1 MDCGYE
7 LWTMDYLTEGLRY
20 IMNIKELLEIAVKVD
35 ASDLHLKVGSPPLLR
50 IYGDLVAMESIG
62 SLTAKDTKNL
72 AYSMLSESQQH
83 KFEQEFGID
92 LSYEIPDLA
101 RFRTHIF
108 QQREMIGIVCRVIPL
123 KLFTI
128 EELGL
133 PEVCKELCRKPRGLL
148 LITGS
153 AGAGKTTT
161 QSALIDYINENFPV
175 HIMTIEDPIEF
186 THECKKAVVNQR
198 QLERDT
204 LSFSEALKHVFRE
217 DPDIILIG
225 EMRDL
230 ETIQLAVTAAETG
243 HLVFGT
249 LHTTDTV
256 STIDRIVDVFP
267 PHQQPQVRSQLTVN
281 LVGVISQLLIKKATE
296 KGRVAAFE
304 VLVAVP
310 AIRSL
315 IRESK
320 TYQIPSFL
328 QTGRKQGMISMD
340 QSLAGLVAKKIV
352 SYEEALIRAIN
363 PREFADLIG
372 KQR

>member
-1 MDCGYE
+1 
-7 LWTMDYLTEGLRY
+7 
-20 IMNIKELLEIAVKVD
+20 MNINELLEIAVKAN
-35 ASDLHLKVGSPPLLR
+35 ASDLHLKVGNPPLLR
-50 IYGDLVAMESIG
+50 VYGDLVKVDNLPI
-62 SLTAKDTKNL
+62 LTSKDTKKL
-72 AYSMLSESQQH
+72 AYSILSESQQR
-83 KFEQEFGID
+83 KFEQQLGID
-92 LSYEIPDLA
+92 LSYEIDGLA

-123 KLFTI
+123 KIPTM

-133 PEVCKELCRKPRGLL
+133 PEVCKELCKKPRGLL

-161 QSALIDYINENFPV
+161 QAALVDYINENLPV
-175 HIMTIEDPIEF
+175 HIVTIEDPIEF
-186 THECKKAVVNQR
+186 HHKCKKAIVNQR

-204 LSFSEALKHVFRE
+204 LSFSEALKHVFRQ

-230 ETIQLAVTAAETG
+230 ETIELAVTAAETG
-243 HLVFGT
+243 HLVLGT

-267 PHQQPQVRSQLTVN
+267 PHQQLQVRSQLTVN
-281 LVGVISQLLIKKATE
+281 LVGIISQLLIKKAQG

-304 VLVAVP
+304 VLIAVP
-310 AIRSL
+310 AVRSL

-320 TYQIPSFL
+320 TYQIPSVL
-328 QTGRKQGMISMD
+328 QTGKKYGMKSMD
-340 QSLAGLVAKKIV
+340 QSLAELVSKGIV
-352 SYEEALIRAIN
+352 LYEDALSKAIN
-363 PREFADLIG
+363 PREFADLVG
-372 KQR
+372 KQSHS

>member
-1 MDCGYE
+1 
-7 LWTMDYLTEGLRY
+7 
-20 IMNIKELLEIAVKVD
+20 MNIKDLLEIAVKTE
-35 ASDLHLKVGSPPLLR
+35 ASDLHIKVGSPPLLR
-50 IYGDLVAMESIG
+50 IYGDLIAMEKLPP
-62 SLTAKDTKNL
+62 LTAEDTKRL
-72 AYSMLSESQQH
+72 AYSMLTESQQC
-83 KFEQEFGID
+83 KFEQELGID
-92 LSYEIPDLA
+92 LSYEMPDLA

-108 QQREMIGIVCRVIPL
+108 LQREMVGIVCRVVPL
-123 KLFTI
+123 KTPTI
-128 EELGL
+128 DELGI
-133 PEVCKELCRKPRGLL
+133 PDICKELCRKPRGLL
-148 LITGS
+148 LVTGS

-161 QSALIDYINENFPV
+161 QAALIDYVNKNFPV

-186 THECKKAVVNQR
+186 THDCDKAVVNQR
-198 QLERDT
+198 QLETDT
-204 LSFSEALKHVFRE
+204 LSFSEALKHVFRQ
-217 DPDIILIG
+217 DPDVILIG

-281 LVGVISQLLIKKATE
+281 LVGIISQLLIKKADGT
-296 KGRVAAFE
+296 GRIAAFE

-328 QTGRKQGMISMD
+328 QTGKKSGMKSMD
-340 QSLAGLVAKKIV
+340 QSLAELVAKKIV
-352 SYEEALIRAIN
+352 NYDEALAKAIN
-363 PREFADLIG
+363 PREFRDLVG
-372 KQR
+372 KQG

>member
-1 MDCGYE
+1 ME
-7 LWTMDYLTEGLRY
+7 KL
-20 IMNIKELLEIAVKVD
+20 
-35 ASDLHLKVGSPPLLR
+35 PPLTP
-50 IYGDLVAMESIG
+50 E
-62 SLTAKDTKNL
+62 DTKKL
-72 AYSMLSESQQH
+72 AYSMLSEAQQR
-83 KFEQEFGID
+83 KFEQQRGID
-92 LSYEIPDLA
+92 LSYEIPKLA

-108 QQREMIGIVCRVIPL
+108 QQREMVGIVCRVIPL
-123 KLFTI
+123 KIPTI
-128 EELGL
+128 DELGL
-133 PEVCKELCRKPRGLL
+133 PPICKELCRKPRGLL

-161 QSALIDYINENFPV
+161 QAALINYINENFPV

-186 THECKKAVVNQR
+186 THECKKAIVNQR

-217 DPDIILIG
+217 DPDVILIG

-243 HLVFGT
+243 HLVLGT

-281 LVGVISQLLIKKATE
+281 LVGVISQLLIKKANE
-296 KGRVAAFE
+296 KGRIAAFE

-310 AIRSL
+310 AVRAL

-320 TYQIPSFL
+320 TYQIPSVL

-340 QSLAGLVAKKIV
+340 QSLAELVAKKIV
-352 SYEEALIRAIN
+352 SYEEALAKAIN
-363 PREFADLIG
+363 PREFSKLVG
-372 KQR
+372 KHG

>member
-1 MDCGYE
+1 
-7 LWTMDYLTEGLRY
+7 
-20 IMNIKELLEIAVKVD
+20 MNINELLEIAIKTN
-35 ASDLHLKVGSPPLLR
+35 ASDLHLKVGIPPLLR
-50 IYGDLVAMESIG
+50 VYGDLVAMESLPP
-62 SLTAKDTKNL
+62 LTAADTKNL
-72 AYSMLSESQQH
+72 AYNMLSQDQQR

-92 LSYEIPDLA
+92 ISYEIPDLA

-108 QQREMIGIVCRVIPL
+108 QQREMVGIVCRVIPL
-123 KLFTI
+123 KVPTI

-133 PEVCKELCRKPRGLL
+133 PEICKEFCKRPRGLI

-161 QSALIDYINENFPV
+161 QSAIINHINENFPIHV
-175 HIMTIEDPIEF
+175 MTIEDPIEF
-186 THECKKAVVNQR
+186 THECKKALVNQR

-217 DPDIILIG
+217 DPDVILIG

-243 HLVFGT
+243 HLVLGT

-281 LVGVISQLLIKKATE
+281 LIGVISQLLIKKFDGT
-296 KGRVAAFE
+296 GRIAAFE
-304 VLVAVP
+304 ILVAVP
-310 AIRSL
+310 AVRAL

-320 TYQIPSFL
+320 TYQIPSVL

-340 QSLAGLVAKKIV
+340 QSLVELVAKKIV
-352 SYEEALIRAIN
+352 SYDEALSKAIN
-363 PREFADLIG
+363 PREFRDLVG
-372 KQR
+372 KQG

>member
-1 MDCGYE
+1 
-7 LWTMDYLTEGLRY
+7 
-20 IMNIKELLEIAVKVD
+20 MNINELLEIAVKSD

-50 IYGDLVAMESIG
+50 VYGDLVALETLPK
-62 SLTAKDTKNL
+62 LTEADTKKL
-72 AYSMLSESQQH
+72 AYDMLTPTQQRR
-83 KFEQEFGID
+83 FEASLGLD
-92 LSYEIPDLA
+92 LSYEIPGLA

-108 QQREMIGIVCRVIPL
+108 QQREMIGIVCRIIPL
-123 KLFTI
+123 KTQTMD
-128 EELGL
+128 ELGL
-133 PEVCKELCRKPRGLL
+133 PEICKDLCRRPRGLL

-161 QSALIDYINENFPV
+161 QAALIDYINETFPV

-198 QLERDT
+198 QLESDT
-204 LSFSEALKHVFRE
+204 LSFSEALKHVFRQ
-217 DPDIILIG
+217 DPDVILIG

-243 HLVFGT
+243 HLVLGT

-281 LVGVISQLLIKKATE
+281 LVGVISQLLIRKVVE

-310 AIRSL
+310 AVRSL
-315 IRESK
+315 IREAK
-320 TYQIPSFL
+320 TYQIPSVL
-328 QTGRKQGMISMD
+328 QTGKKQGMRSMD
-340 QSLAGLVAKKIV
+340 QSLAELVAKKIV
-352 SYEEALIRAIN
+352 SYEEALAKSIN
-363 PREFADLIG
+363 PREFADLVG
-372 KQR
+372 KAR

>member
-1 MDCGYE
+1 
-7 LWTMDYLTEGLRY
+7 
-20 IMNIKELLEIAVKVD
+20 MNINELLEIAVKTE
-35 ASDLHLKVGSPPLLR
+35 ASDLHLKVGNPPLLR
-50 IYGDLVAMESIG
+50 IYGDLVAMEKLPP
-62 SLTAKDTKNL
+62 LTPEDTKKL
-72 AYSMLSESQQH
+72 AYSMLSEGQQR
-83 KFEQEFGID
+83 KFEEQFGID
-92 LSYEIPDLA
+92 LSYEIPNLA

-108 QQREMIGIVCRVIPL
+108 QQREMVGIVCRVIPL
-123 KLFTI
+123 KIPTM

-133 PEVCKELCRKPRGLL
+133 PAVCKELCRKPRGLL

-161 QSALIDYINENFPV
+161 QAALVDYINESFPV

-186 THECKKAVVNQR
+186 THECKRAVVNQR
-198 QLERDT
+198 QLETDT
-204 LSFSEALKHVFRE
+204 LSFGEALKHVFRQ
-217 DPDIILIG
+217 DPDVILIG

-243 HLVFGT
+243 HLVLGT

-281 LVGVISQLLIKKATE
+281 LVGVISQLLIKKANE

-304 VLVAVP
+304 ILVAVP
-310 AIRSL
+310 AVRAL

-320 TYQIPSFL
+320 TYQIPSVL

-340 QSLAGLVAKKIV
+340 QSLAELVAKEIV
-352 SYEEALIRAIN
+352 SYEEALAKAIN
-363 PREFADLIG
+363 PREFRNLVG
-372 KQR
+372 KHG

>member
-1 MDCGYE
+1 
-7 LWTMDYLTEGLRY
+7 
-20 IMNIKELLEIAVKVD
+20 MNINELLEVAVKTD

-50 IYGDLVAMESIG
+50 IYGDLVAMEKLPP
-62 SLTAKDTKNL
+62 LTPEDTKKL
-72 AYSMLSESQQH
+72 AYSMLSEAQQR
-83 KFEQEFGID
+83 KFEQQFGID
-92 LSYEIPDLA
+92 LSYEIPKLA

-108 QQREMIGIVCRVIPL
+108 QQREMVGIVCRVIPL
-123 KLFTI
+123 KIPTI

-133 PEVCKELCRKPRGLL
+133 PPVCKELCRKPRGLL

-161 QSALIDYINENFPV
+161 QAALINYINENFPV

-217 DPDIILIG
+217 DPDVILIG

-243 HLVFGT
+243 HLVLGT

-281 LVGVISQLLIKKATE
+281 LVGVISQLLIKKANE

-310 AIRSL
+310 AVRAL

-320 TYQIPSFL
+320 TYQIPSVL

-340 QSLAGLVAKKIV
+340 QSLAELVAKKIV
-352 SYEEALIRAIN
+352 SYEEALAKAIN
-363 PREFADLIG
+363 PREFGNLVG
-372 KQR
+372 KHG

>member
-1 MDCGYE
+1 MD
-7 LWTMDYLTEGLRY
+7 
-20 IMNIKELLEIAVKVD
+20 IKELLEIAVKTG
-35 ASDLHLKVGSPPLLR
+35 ASDLHIKVGSPPLLR
-50 IYGDLVAMESIG
+50 IYGDLIAMEQLAPI
-62 SLTAKDTKNL
+62 TPEEAKKL
-72 AYSMLSESQQH
+72 AYSMLSPNQQR
-83 KFEQEFGID
+83 KFEQELGID
-92 LSYEIPDLA
+92 LSYEISDLA

-108 QQREMIGIVCRVIPL
+108 LQREMVGIVSRVVPL
-123 KLFTI
+123 KVPTMD
-128 EELGL
+128 ELGL
-133 PEVCKELCRKPRGLL
+133 PETCKELCRKPRGLL
-148 LITGS
+148 LVTGS

-161 QSALIDYINENFPV
+161 QAALIDFINENFPV
-175 HIMTIEDPIEF
+175 HIMAIEDPIEF

-198 QLERDT
+198 QLETDT
-204 LSFSEALKHVFRE
+204 LSFSEALKHVFRQ
-217 DPDIILIG
+217 DPDVILIG

-243 HLVFGT
+243 HLVLGT

-281 LVGVISQLLIKKATE
+281 LVGVISQLLIKKSDG

-304 VLVAVP
+304 ILVAVP

-328 QTGRKQGMISMD
+328 QTGKKSGMKSMD
-340 QSLAGLVAKKIV
+340 QSLSELVAKKIV
-352 SYEEALIRAIN
+352 AFDEALAKAIN
-363 PREFADLIG
+363 PREFRDLVG
-372 KQR
+372 KQG